1 MLNSLA
7 IILPKNL
14 FSLIRKLPNEI
25 LHCLEEIRVRE
36 GRPLEVIF
44 NGTYGFLSREGD
56 IMKETR
62 LNPVYT
68 VTHEDCMQL
77 LDLLSNHSLYT
88 MEEEL
93 KRGYVTVRGGHR
105 VGLAGTTILERGQVK
120 QLRVISSF
128 NIRIAREV
136 INSGKD
142 ILPYL
147 LDYPAKNIYHTLIIS
162 PPQQGKTTLVRDFSR
177 LCSYGMWMHHD
188 ASWRALKVG
197 IVDERSEIAACYQGV
212 PTFDVGPRT
221 DVLDSCPKAE
231 GMMMMIRS
239 MSPEVLVVDEI
250 GRYEDASAIHEA
262 VHAGIR
268 IIATAHGQSM
278 EDVKSRPLLRKLM
291 SDQIF
296 SRFIVLHRSEGKGT
310 EHSIY
315 DRKGNLLNQS
325 VLKRVR

>member
-1 MLNSLA
+1 MLDSLA

-25 LHCLEEIRVRE
+25 TNHLEEIRVRE

-44 NGTYGFLSREGD
+44 NGTYGFLTRAGEVV
-56 IMKETR
+56 KEYR
-62 LNPVYT
+62 MNSVYT
-68 VTHEDCMQL
+68 ATHEDCMQL
-77 LDLLSNHSLYT
+77 LDLLTNHSLYT

-93 KRGYVTVRGGHR
+93 KRGFITVRGGHR
-105 VGLAGTTILERGQVK
+105 VGLAGTTVLEHGHVK
-120 QLRVISSF
+120 QLRAISSF
-128 NIRIAREV
+128 NIRIAKEV
-136 INSGKD
+136 INNGKG

-147 LDYPAKNIYHTLIIS
+147 LDHPAKNIYHTLIIS
-162 PPQQGKTTLVRDFSR
+162 PPQQGKTTLVRDFAR
-177 LCSYGMWMHHD
+177 LCSYGMWMQND
-188 ASWRALKVG
+188 MGWRALKVG
-197 IVDERSEIAACYQGV
+197 IVDERSEIAACYHGV

-250 GRYEDASAIHEA
+250 GRDEDASAIHEA

-268 IIATAHGQSM
+268 IVATAHGQSM
-278 EDVKSRPLLRKLM
+278 EDVKSRPLFRNLM
-291 SDQIF
+291 ADQVF

-310 EHSIY
+310 EHSTY
-315 DRKGNLLNQS
+315 DGKGNLLNQS
-325 VLKRVR
+325 LLKRVR